1 MFLKRLKNDKV
12 LLCGNMNDLLTLK
25 GNKCNLRGY
34 TVKLGTFLHGIPVA
48 KGVVNLPA
56 KIELL

>member
-12 LLCGNMNDLLTLK
+12 LLCGNLNDLLTLK
-25 GNKCNLRGY
+25 GNKCNLRVNN
-34 TVKLGTFLHGIPVA
+34 VKKGTSLHSILVEN
-48 KGVVNLPA
+48 GVVNLSA

>member
-25 GNKCNLRGY
+25 GNKCN
-34 TVKLGTFLHGIPVA
+34 VKKGTSLHSILVEN
-48 KGVVNLPA
+48 GVVNLSA